1 MARKSF
7 KIIVKLLPSWV
18 YFKQE
23 KIKDSNK
30 NNITDYISA
39 VIIKRNIFYITYLTT
54 HSTHFI
60 GYTDMAVRKNNLRL
74 LCYINYEALLKQKIA
89 QRAQRAHR

>member
-7 KIIVKLLPSWV
+7 KIIVQLLPSWV

-39 VIIKRNIFYITYLTT
+39 VITKNIIFYIIYLTT

-60 GYTDMAVRKNNLRL
+60 GYTDMA
-74 LCYINYEALLKQKIA
+74 C
-89 QRAQRAHR
+89 